1 MLANDTQGRYV
12 GPVDPSEFLEDYLP
26 RSDSMPHTPCLHE
39 DEREALRRVAAATSE
54 KNIKRRCRDM
64 PVPDFCLYEEAVE
77 TSGRM
82 DFSTAEL
89 CIELKPCM
97 SYDPFDDPDMKISKG
112 QITTFAAAQ
121 FSSQFR
127 LFVFS
132 VVIVNDHAR
141 FVRWDRAG
149 AIVTTRFNYLEN
161 LDVLT
166 DFFWRFSHLSREERG
181 HDPSVSPSNLSE
193 EDAQKIRDVLHI
205 EAGTALFT
213 FAIPCNDGE
222 KLFYGPHFAFPVR
235 SLIGQST
242 RTIPVCDIVDGAP
255 GKVVFLKEY
264 WRQAA
269 MRGEAEVYE
278 HLIKHRVPHIAPLMC
293 GGDVPRGET
302 RTHEHAYQMDS
313 RLISSKHL
321 HRVVLEIVGRRI
333 CEFKSTRELTQAV
346 VHAMRAHWKAYN
358 DAKVLHSDI
367 TANNILI
374 KDNGEGVLIGW
385 ELAIFLDGRTDSN
398 IHMRRDHSV
407 TQQFVSA
414 VLLANPG
421 QTHTLQDDIES
432 FLHVLVW
439 TILSYL
445 PSPVDENCR
454 KSWMLLLY
462 DYTFKTTTGQEVGGT
477 TKADKLALEDYPPK
491 AFNPMEYSPIIE
503 LIRTLASPFRARYG
517 EPPTDGEKE
526 VYEYVNAGVREDKV
540 NMASLVTH
548 PVYGYQLGMDR
559 LKNSEWFLN
568 TIDDALKRPDWP
580 NSDGAA
586 YKLLVTT
593 EGTLRQK
600 KRGTQRVETDTQLLS
615 VSSHPSG
622 SLKRSNTTPP
632 LLAPLE
638 KRYRL
643 DDNSDK
649 SNLQQ

>member
-1 MLANDTQGRYV
+1 MLANDTKGRWV
-12 GPVDPSEFLEDYLP
+12 GLVDPSEFLEDYLP
-26 RSDSMPHTPCLHE
+26 RSDSMPQTPCLHE
-39 DEREALRRVAAATSE
+39 DEQEALRRVATATSE
-54 KNIKRRCRDM
+54 KNMYEPFKASLQRYARGM
-64 PVPDFCLYEEAVE
+64 VFMETSSTSANNTFHLKPDFCLYEEAVE
-77 TSGRM
+77 TSGKM

-97 SYDPFDDPDMKISKG
+97 SYDPFDDPDAKISKG
-112 QITTFAAAQ
+112 QLTTFAAAQ

-127 LFVFS
+127 IFVFS

-149 AIVTTRFNYLEN
+149 AIVTTRFNYLEKS
-161 LDVLT
+161 DVLT
-166 DFFWRFSHLSREERG
+166 NFFWRFSHLAREERG

-193 EDAQKIRDVLHI
+193 EDAQKIRDVLHL
-205 EAGTALFT
+205 EAGTTLFT
-213 FAIPCNDGE
+213 FAIPYNDGG
-222 KLFYGPHFAFPVR
+222 KLFYGPHFPFPVR
-235 SLIGQST
+235 SLVGRST
-242 RTIPVCDIVDGAP
+242 RTMPVCNFVDGAP

-264 WRQAA
+264 WRQAV

-293 GGDVPRGET
+293 GGDVP
-302 RTHEHAYQMDS
+302 
-313 RLISSKHL
+313 
-321 HRVVLEIVGRRI
+321 
-333 CEFKSTRELTQAV
+333 
-346 VHAMRAHWKAYN
+346 RAHWKAYN

-385 ELAIFLDGRTDSN
+385 ELAIFLDDRTDSN

-414 VLLANPG
+414 ALLANPG

-454 KSWMLLLY
+454 KSWVLLLY

-477 TKADKLALEDYPPK
+477 TKADKLALGDYPPK

-586 YKLLVTT
+586 YKFLATT
-593 EGTLRQK
+593 KGTLRQK
-600 KRGTQRVETDTQLLS
+600 KRGTQRVETDAQLLS

-622 SLKRSNTTPP
+622 SLKRSTTTPP

-649 SNLQQ
+649 SNLRQ

>member
-1 MLANDTQGRYV
+1 MLANDTEGRCV

-26 RSDSMPHTPCLHE
+26 RSDSMPHTPCLRE
-39 DEREALRRVAAATSE
+39 DEREALRRVATATSE
-54 KNIKRRCRDM
+54 KNMYEPFKASLQRYARGM
-64 PVPDFCLYEEAVE
+64 VFMETSSTSANNPFHPKPDFCLYEEAVE

-97 SYDPFDDPDMKISKG
+97 SYDPFEDLDARSS
-112 QITTFAAAQ
+112 TAFATAQ
-121 FSSQFR
+121 LGSQFR
-127 LFVFS
+127 IFVFS
-132 VVIVNDHAR
+132 VVIVNDHAQ

-149 AIVTTRFNYLEN
+149 AIITTRFNYLEKS
-161 LDVLT
+161 DVLT
-166 DFFWRFSHLSREERG
+166 HFFWRFSHLSREERG
-181 HDPSVSPSNLSE
+181 HDPSVSPPNLSE
-193 EDAQKIRDVLHI
+193 EDAQKIRDVLHL
-205 EAGTALFT
+205 EAGTALFA
-213 FAIPCNDGE
+213 FAIPYNDGE
-222 KLFYGPHFAFPVR
+222 KLFYGPRFPFRVR
-235 SLIGQST
+235 SLVGRST
-242 RTIPVCDIVDGAP
+242 RTMPVCDFVDGAP

-269 MRGEAEVYE
+269 MRGEGEVYE

-302 RTHEHAYQMDS
+302 RTHEHADQMDS
-313 RLISSKHL
+313 SLISPRHL
-321 HRVVLEIVGRRI
+321 HRLVLEIVGRRI
-333 CEFKSTRELTQAV
+333 CEFRSTRELTQAV
-346 VHAMRAHWKAYN
+346 AHAMRAHWHAYN

-374 KDNGEGVLIGW
+374 KDNGDGVLIGW
-385 ELAIFLDGRTDSN
+385 ELAIFLDDKADSN
-398 IHMRRDHSV
+398 IQMRRDHSV

-414 VLLANPG
+414 ALLANPG

-454 KSWMLLLY
+454 KSWVLLLY
-462 DYTFKTTTGQEVGGT
+462 DYTFKTTTGQEVGGI
-477 TKADKLALEDYPPK
+477 TKADKLALGDYPPK
-491 AFNPMEYSPIIE
+491 AFNPMEYSPILE

-526 VYEYVNAGVREDKV
+526 VYEYVNAGVREEKV
-540 NMASLVTH
+540 DMASLVTH

-586 YKLLVTT
+586 YKLLAIT

-600 KRGTQRVETDTQLLS
+600 KRGTRRIETDAQPLS
-615 VSSHPSG
+615 VSSHSSG
-622 SLKRSNTTPP
+622 
-632 LLAPLE
+632 
-638 KRYRL
+638 
-643 DDNSDK
+643 
-649 SNLQQ
+649 